1 MKLYRLL
8 AVTVIAGLAVSPMGA
23 RAFAQSDDRHV
34 GYYYPAPATFEI
46 YNARV
51 PVLPGSDRKR
61 RIGFVTVMTNE
72 MLKNPYPPQFAIFAK
87 GEEAEKLIITG
98 LHANSY
104 DTLFRARGLFAI
116 LTAVARGTPFFQE
129 QPEADRFT
137 FFDLAKLLGF
147 SQVTYTDGASF
158 AHQIQLR

>member
-1 MKLYRLL
+1 MKLYRFPALML
-8 AVTVIAGLAVSPMGA
+8 SAGLALAPLGVSA
-23 RAFAQSDDRHV
+23 IAQSDDRHT
-34 GYYYPAPATFEI
+34 GYYYPAPATSEI
-46 YNARV
+46 YEARV

-87 GEEAEKLIITG
+87 GTEAEKLIITG
-98 LHANSY
+98 LNANSY

-147 SQVTYTDGASF
+147 SQITYTDGASF
-158 AHQIQLR
+158 AHQIELR